1 LYAPP
6 RSSGAHAPLVVAAV
20 AANLA
25 DGTLRLALPLIVL
38 AQGATP
44 SQAALLASAGVA
56 PWFVMSL
63 PVGAILD
70 RAHPKRWCRRANL
83 ARAGALIAVATAPGE
98 PPTIVWLVVALGLG
112 AAEVVVDLGTQTLVP
127 RVATPDQLPKLNAQ
141 LSGAQLATNQF
152 LGPVLGGLTVAHTTR
167 GTLVLAAALYLAAAL
182 ALTRTTTATTP
193 TGQLVSRWTHD
204 LRAGLAYFRSRT
216 DLVTLAA
223 VVGALNLGEEITRSS
238 LPAFGLD
245 RAPLR
250 LDETGLGLLTGLGG
264 LGGLA
269 GAALAPALVRR
280 LGAARLVAL
289 AMPAIPATP
298 IALTLAPTVPAVA
311 AAIAASSAAV
321 PLCAVAIITHRQRT
335 IPTGLFG
342 RTNAT
347 FQTIGLGA
355 ATLGGLAA
363 AVSIN
368 LTSYRATFAT
378 AALIATTTILTLR
391 PARTLATHQPPTT
404 NEHAPRH

>member
-1 LYAPP
+1 MHAPP

-20 AANLA
+20 ATNLA
-25 DGTLRLALPLIVL
+25 DGILRLALPLIVL

-44 SQAALLASAGVA
+44 SEAALLASAGVA

-63 PVGAILD
+63 PIGAILD
-70 RAHPKRWCRRANL
+70 RARPERWCRRANL
-83 ARAGALIAVATAPGE
+83 GRAVALVTMAIPPGD
-98 PPTIVWLVVALGLG
+98 PPTIAWLVVALGLG
-112 AAEVVVDLGTQTLVP
+112 AAEVVVDLGTQTLAPHVT
-127 RVATPDQLPKLNAQ
+127 TPDQLPTLNAQ

-152 LGPVLGGLTVAHTTR
+152 IGPILGGVTVAHTTH
-167 GTLVLAAALYLAAAL
+167 GALGLPAALYLAAAL
-182 ALTRTTTATTP
+182 ALTRTTTTDPPARP
-193 TGQLVSRWTHD
+193 APRWTHD
-204 LRAGLAYFRSRT
+204 LRAGLTYFRSRT
-216 DLVTLAA
+216 DLITLAA
-223 VVGALNLGEEITRSS
+223 VVGALNLGEEITRSA
-238 LPAFGLD
+238 LPAFGLHQ
-245 RAPLR
+245 APLR
-250 LDETGLGLLTGLGG
+250 LDETGLGLLMGLGG

-269 GAALAPALVRR
+269 GAAFAPALVRR

-298 IALTLAPTVPAVA
+298 IALALLPTVPAVA
-311 AAIAASSAAV
+311 TAIATSSAAV
-321 PLCAVAIITHRQRT
+321 PLCAVAIVTHRQRT
-335 IPTGLFG
+335 TPTSLFG

-368 LTSYRATFAT
+368 LTSYRTTFAT

-391 PARTLATHQPPTT
+391 PARTLTTHQPPTT
-404 NEHAPRH
+404 DKQTPQR